1 MIPAPHRTSHRGLIE
16 LSATTGDTTPVDAII
31 VPSARPAAALAEAGR
46 LATALG
52 CVLLLLCSKHSDAEK
67 AVESLKRRGLD
78 VVAVDYPEGG
88 IARLPDLQT
97 STVLGRSRL
106 MRRTDTSAKRNLGL
120 VLARLAGWK
129 RVVFLDDDI
138 QVPEPIDLAR
148 AAALLDTCDG
158 VGLHI
163 GGFPDNSVV
172 CHANRETGA
181 SQDTFIGGGAL
192 AVPADRMDSFF
203 PEIYNED
210 WFFLLDETMLR
221 RVGQIGVALQT
232 PYDPFASP
240 DRARGEE
247 FGDVLAEGL
256 FALLDDGGKI
266 GDADHGY
273 WKMFLAAR
281 LEFIE
286 TIRARI
292 EGYRRPITVR
302 EQHML
307 ESLAASCGRLQFIWP
322 KTCVAYIEAW
332 QRDRERWRR
341 VMSRIRPI
349 RSREGERAAIDV
361 AADRL
366 GLRAYH
372 SGGSGRALVSAG
384 ASSATM
390 ATNGTSASSVA
401 PRPKLRA
408 KPPMANG
415 PKMLAL

>member
-1 MIPAPHRTSHRGLIE
+1 VIPGAHHTSHRGLIE
-16 LSATTGDTTPVDAII
+16 LSASTCDAAPVDAII

-67 AVESLKRRGLD
+67 AIKFLKRRRLD

-88 IARLPDLQT
+88 VERLPPLRT

-106 MRRTDTSAKRNLGL
+106 MRRTDTSAKRNAGL

-138 QVPEPIDLAR
+138 RVPDPIDLAR
-148 AAALLDTCDG
+148 AAALLDIYDG
-158 VGLHI
+158 VGLRI
-163 GGFPDNSVV
+163 DGFPDNSVV

-181 SQDTFIGGGAL
+181 PQDTFIGGGAL

-256 FALLDDGGKI
+256 FALFDVGRRI
-266 GDADHGY
+266 GDADREY
-273 WKMFLAAR
+273 WTMFLAAR

-286 TIRARI
+286 AIRARI
-292 EGYRRPITVR
+292 EDKDGPITHR
-302 EQHML
+302 EKHML
-307 ESLAASCGRLQFIWP
+307 ESLAASCGRLQFIRP
-322 KTCVAYIEAW
+322 KWCVAYIEAW

-341 VMSRIRPI
+341 FMSGVRPI
-349 RSREGERAAIDV
+349 RSTTDGRAAIDV

-372 SGGSGRALVSAG
+372 SGGSGPTLASAG
-384 ASSATM
+384 ASSATT
-390 ATNGTSASSVA
+390 ATNGTKPKREA
-401 PRPKLRA
+401 PRPA
-408 KPPMANG
+408 AWASQPIASG